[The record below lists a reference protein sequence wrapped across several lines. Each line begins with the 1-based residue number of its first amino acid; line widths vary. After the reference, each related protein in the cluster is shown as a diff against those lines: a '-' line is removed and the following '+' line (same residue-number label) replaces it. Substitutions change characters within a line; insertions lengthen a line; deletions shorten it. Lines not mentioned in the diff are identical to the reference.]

1 MDIKSP
7 VERSLNMSKIRSK
20 DTKPEK
26 YIRSLL
32 HKSGLRFRVNYSE
45 IAGTPDIYFTR
56 NKVAVFVHGCFWHRH
71 MDCKYAYNPKSR
83 MEFWQNK
90 FCNNQARD
98 EIVRNQLD
106 ALNIRVLVAWEC
118 TIRRMKRDEELSEK
132 VRKAII
138 EYIKNSDVSYLEI

>member
-1 MDIKSP
+1 
-7 VERSLNMSKIRSK
+7 
-20 DTKPEK
+20 
-26 YIRSLL
+26 
-32 HKSGLRFRVNYSE
+32 
-45 IAGTPDIYFTR
+45 
-56 NKVAVFVHGCFWHRH
+56 